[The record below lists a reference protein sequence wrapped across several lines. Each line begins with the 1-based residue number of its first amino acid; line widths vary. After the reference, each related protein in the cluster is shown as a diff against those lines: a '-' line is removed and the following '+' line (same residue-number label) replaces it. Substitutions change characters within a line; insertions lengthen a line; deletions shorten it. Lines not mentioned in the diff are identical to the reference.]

1 MILTHKRLLSPL
13 SPIYPLLSNLHL
25 MNLLVGDNDLTANKD
40 YKHVMKHLQNVLLWK
55 MGTMVNRFHITPALL
70 HLYLKANGVSN
81 LRLNTLLNPSDCQN
95 VPLCYT
101 LLKEV
106 WSLPDPALSDTLSF
120 IAARKA
126 LQLLG
131 SLFCHIIIP
140 FIQINL
146 SLHELLE

>member
-1 MILTHKRLLSPL
+1 
-13 SPIYPLLSNLHL
+13 
-25 MNLLVGDNDLTANKD
+25 MNLLVGDNDLTADKD
-40 YKHVMKHLQNVLLWK
+40 YKHVMKRLQNLLLWK
-55 MGTMVNRFHITPALL
+55 MGATINGFHITPALL
-70 HLYLKANGVSN
+70 RFHLNANGVSSH
-81 LRLNTLLNPSDCQN
+81 RLNYLLNPSDRQN

-106 WSLPDPALSDTLSF
+106 WSLPDPTPSDTPSF

-131 SLFCHIIIP
+131 SLFRHIVIP

-146 SLHELLE
+146 SLYEQLSHLSAARCSPRNILIYSQQFLE